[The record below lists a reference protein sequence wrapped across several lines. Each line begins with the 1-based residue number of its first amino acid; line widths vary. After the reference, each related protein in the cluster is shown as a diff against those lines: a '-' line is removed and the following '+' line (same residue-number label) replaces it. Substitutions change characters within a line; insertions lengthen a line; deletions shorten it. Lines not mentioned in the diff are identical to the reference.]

1 MGAPTMEKIRVVQI
15 LKRSAAR
22 SVFKGALVF
31 SLGLLL
37 ASCSAKFLKHDKED
51 QLKQIDEFDNKVK
64 IVIPEETPAQG
75 TSVPLSSGPMGASP
89 QTASEK
95 SGSDEKSSSGKASS
109 KDGKTEDKKI
119 SAKDKQKASKAEAGK
134 KGKKGS
140 GGKSLRRQPE
150 IESDLGFDGRRPIKD
165 PFRVG
170 EKVVHAVDYYK
181 VSAGTMTLEVKPFAQ
196 VNGNKSYH
204 FEMTAKTSNWY
215 SGIYKVEDR
224 ATILMD
230 YDTLVPSVYT
240 LHVKET
246 SQLKEARMLF
256 ENGKA
261 TYWEKKVTEKSG
273 VEERKQ
279 NWDIEEYTQ
288 SLYSAVFYTRFFT
301 WEVGKE
307 IAFRVADDNE
317 NMIFKAQ
324 AIRKEKISTK
334 AGDFN
339 AVVIKPQVELKG
351 KFKQAGDI
359 FMWLSDD
366 DRRYIL
372 RIEAKIKIGSLVSE
386 IIELQPGAP

>member
-1 MGAPTMEKIRVVQI
+1 MGASTMEKIRVV
-15 LKRSAAR
+15 LFA
-22 SVFKGALVF
+22 FALGF
-31 SLGLLL
+31 AG
-37 ASCSAKFLKHDKED
+37 CSAKFLAHDKED
-51 QLKQIDEFDNKVK
+51 QLKHIDEFDNKVK
-64 IVIPEETPAQG
+64 IVIPEETPAAPAAD
-75 TSVPLSSGPMGASP
+75 VKSP
-89 QTASEK
+89 EA
-95 SGSDEKSSSGKASS
+95 
-109 KDGKTEDKKI
+109 
-119 SAKDKQKASKAEAGK
+119 SAKPAPIGAKVSKVTKKTAKEKVA
-134 KGKKGS
+134 KGKKVTP
-140 GGKSLRRQPE
+140 GKPSRRQPE
-150 IESDLGFDGRRPIKD
+150 LESDIGFEGRRPLKD

-170 EKVVHAVDYYK
+170 EKVIHAVDYYK
-181 VSAGTMTLEVKPFAQ
+181 VSAGTMVLEVKPFAQ

-230 YDTLVPSVYT
+230 FDTLVPSVFT

-256 ENGKA
+256 EGNKA

-273 VEERKQ
+273 VEEKKQ
-279 NWDIEEYTQ
+279 NWDIEDYTQ
-288 SLYSAVFYTRFFT
+288 SLYSAVFYMRFFN

-317 NMIFKAQ
+317 NMIFKGQ

-334 AGDFN
+334 AGEFN
-339 AVVIKPQVELKG
+339 AIVIRPQVELKG

-366 DRRYIL
+366 DRKYIL

-386 IIELQPGAP
+386 VIELHPGNP